1 MLLFPRWDKLFVI
14 SVLFEKETFIMGL
27 LTWIN
32 HNVFWIGLLSS
43 LTLHQTNMAPENGW
57 LGDYFPIGMVYFQ
70 VRTEVSSLTA
80 TVQSKWSTH
89 VEVHQEICCHAWRRK
104 WPTLVCKQNIP
115 TMTNGVFD
123 RDKQRSKWW
132 GKWICKYMSRAP
144 TRPLFSKV
152 KARPKFQ
159 SKQGSFG
166 FQAKK
171 PVSSRVQMIAGQSVN
186 SPCVFGSKLAHGRRS
201 TKMIHLSLHWMVKNR
216 RWHLCFHER
225 GWV

>member
-1 MLLFPRWDKLFVI
+1 MGIWEEPSRALTYPIKSHFWRWCSFSQGGI
-14 SVLFEKETFIMGL
+14 SC
-27 LTWIN
+27 
-32 HNVFWIGLLSS
+32 LSS
-43 LTLHQTNMAPENGW
+43 QYYSRRKLSSWDSSHELIITSSELDFFHPLPSIKPTWPLKMDGWETTFPLGWFIFRCELKFQGGYGGCSITNP
-57 LGDYFPIGMVYFQ
+57 
-70 VRTEVSSLTA
+70 SLTA

-152 KARPKFQ
+152 KARPTFQ

-171 PVSSRVQMIAGQSVN
+171 KTVSSGVQMIAGQSVN
-186 SPCVFGSKLAHGRRS
+186 SPCVFG
-201 TKMIHLSLHWMVKNR
+201 V
-216 RWHLCFHER
+216 
-225 GWV
+225 